1 MTKTIVNGTQARIV
15 TRYTLVPAG
24 VVIAAVLLT
33 ITVMRAT
40 DTRISLLER
49 DCQAAGMDQQDAEVD
64 LGAMAKSIAKQDDR
78 LNTMSKQLALI
89 LYRLD
94 QLQRATGQPPGGS

>member
-1 MTKTIVNGTQARIV
+1 MTAKIVNGTQAKIV
-15 TRYTLVPAG
+15 TRYTLVPVG

-49 DCQAAGMDQQDAEVD
+49 DCQAAVMQQEDAEVD
-64 LGAMAKSIAKQDDR
+64 LGKVADSITKQDER

-94 QLQRATGQPPGGS
+94 QLQRTTGHSPGGS

>member
-49 DCQAAGMDQQDAEVD
+49 DCQAAVMDQQDAEVD
-64 LGAMAKSIAKQDDR
+64 LGAMAKSIAKQNDR

-94 QLQRATGQPPGGS
+94 QLQRSTGQPPGGS